1 MKQTTELFECFVL
14 CLLCIRFTH
23 LYMQT
28 HDIFMNICLCV
39 CEHSVYLM
47 HPHVVMQLC
56 DVMFTIYVSCEF
68 IVSRC
73 RVGSGGPST
82 NSWWK
87 FHPAQS
93 TSYPPFMG
101 GVITNETWT
110 CSPTMLL
117 IYATVSQMPRNQM
130 NNGNANHMPTWI
142 HPCPPDEQKEKAP
155 VLMFL

>member
-1 MKQTTELFECFVL
+1 MQGWVRGWAINKQLVEISSRPKYFV
-14 CLLCIRFTH
+14 
-23 LYMQT
+23 
-28 HDIFMNICLCV
+28 
-39 CEHSVYLM
+39 
-47 HPHVVMQLC
+47 
-56 DVMFTIYVSCEF
+56 
-68 IVSRC
+68 
-73 RVGSGGPST
+73 
-82 NSWWK
+82 
-87 FHPAQS
+87 
-93 TSYPPFMG
+93 PPFMG